1 MPGPP
6 ESTVLPVRWLKAL
19 GRFWWDFLVGDTP
32 ELFVA
37 TLLIVAITA
46 LLAKTVSTTAA
57 WLCLPIM
64 VLAALVAS
72 VWRGRR

>member
-1 MPGPP
+1 
-6 ESTVLPVRWLKAL
+6 LKAF

-37 TLLIVAITA
+37 TLVILAITA

-57 WLCLPIM
+57 WLSMPIM
-64 VLAALVAS
+64 VVAALVAS
-72 VWRGRR
+72 VSRGRR